1 MKLYGKNPVLERLKT
16 NPKTIKKILI
26 QEDHP
31 EASYIRQKAK
41 KWNIPIFFIP
51 RDRMHKLGK
60 HLNSQG
66 LLVEVDDFSYVPYED
81 MLDQAFAQD
90 QTLIFLDQ
98 LNDPQNLGGIIRS
111 LGCLGSF
118 AIVLPKHGSVEVT
131 EAVLRVACG
140 GDNYVSVAKVANL
153 ANALALAK
161 KKGFWIAGTVV
172 KDGQDLTQTQLS
184 FPLALVVGSEQKG
197 IRDIVKRHLDI
208 ELTIPTAAPRLSFNA
223 AHATTILAY
232 EIIRQKNQTN
242 SKK

>member
-1 MKLYGKNPVLERLKT
+1 MKLYGKNPVLERLKS

-26 QEDHP
+26 EQDHP

-51 RDRMHKLGK
+51 RERMYRLGQ
-60 HLNSQG
+60 HIHSQG
-66 LLVEVDDFSYVPYED
+66 VLVEVEDFFYVPYEE
-81 MLDQAFAQD
+81 MLDRAF
-90 QTLIFLDQ
+90 TENRSLIFLDQ

-111 LGCLGSF
+111 LGCLGNF
-118 AIVLPKHGSVEVT
+118 GIVLPKRESVEVT

-140 GDNYVSVAKVANL
+140 GDNYVAVSKVTNL

-172 KDGQDLTQTQLS
+172 KDGQDLTQTKLS
-184 FPLALVVGSEQKG
+184 FPLGVVVGSEQKG
-197 IRDIVKRHLDI
+197 IRDIIKRHLDV
-208 ELTIPTAAPRLSFNA
+208 ELTIPMAAPRLSFNV

-232 EIIRQKNQTN
+232 EIIRQKNQTQ
-242 SKK
+242 SKI